1 MIPQRYLSPDRALVA
16 LRSLPRDQKMGL
28 AIVLDGC
35 LVALS
40 VFLTTSASPS
50 EVARPLLAP
59 LAQLIMVAGSCW
71 LFLVSGLYRAVV
83 RYIGGTTLRL
93 AAYAGIGS
101 GVLFAIVAESLSPG
115 LALWQFALYCVAL
128 VSSMI
133 TSRLAMRGLL
143 SLGSPA
149 SELEP
154 VIILGAGR
162 AGSELASAIQRD
174 SNYRVVAFLDDDA
187 QKIGSVVR
195 GVSVFPRSKLKKLI
209 DRTQAERLFL
219 AVPGLSREEKRQ
231 IIEFVAQYKIRV
243 QSVPRF
249 HELISGEASID
260 ALQEVAIEDI
270 LGRNPVSPDFAL
282 LGNLLEDKVVLVSGA
297 GGSIGSELCR
307 EIVKLK
313 PRKIVLFELSEY
325 ALYALERELRVD
337 AIEVVPVLGTVLD
350 SQLLRRVL
358 QRENVQLVYHAAAYK
373 HVPLVEANACVGVKN
388 NVMGTLKALEASQ
401 AAGIES
407 FTLVST
413 DKAVNPTNVM
423 GASKR
428 VAELLVQA
436 HSAGNASRRWSMVR
450 FGNVLGSSG
459 SVFPLFRE
467 QIAKG
472 GPLTVTHPEVTRF
485 FMTIPEAA
493 QLVLQASAMAEG
505 GEVFVLDM
513 GEPVRIADLAKR
525 LIQLSGLT
533 LREGPEGAGEIEIRF
548 TGLRPGEKL
557 YEELLLG
564 DNVLESTHPRVMRAL
579 EQHISWE
586 QLAPQLAALELACQ
600 SDDVGALRRILGAL
614 VESFPVEPVVHTEIP
629 VEERFKAESTGLAY
643 PV

>member
-1 MIPQRYLSPDRALVA
+1 MSGESFLSSDRVLVA
-16 LRSLPRDQKMGL
+16 LLSLPRDQKMGL
-28 AIVLDGC
+28 AIALDGC

-40 VFLTTSASPS
+40 AFLTITASPL
-50 EVARPLLAP
+50 ELAEPLLAP
-59 LAQLIMVAGSCW
+59 FVQLMLVAGSCW

-93 AAYAGIGS
+93 VAYTGIGS
-101 GVLFAIVAESLSPG
+101 GLLFAIIAEWLSPG
-115 LALWQFALYCVAL
+115 LAPWHFALYCVVL
-128 VSSMI
+128 VSSML
-133 TSRLAMRGLL
+133 TARLAMRGLL
-143 SLGSPA
+143 SLGSPTA
-149 SELEP
+149 QLEP
-154 VIILGAGR
+154 VIIFGAGR
-162 AGSELASAIQRD
+162 AGSELASAIQRG
-174 SNYRVVAFLDDDA
+174 SNFRVVAFLDDDA
-187 QKIGSVVR
+187 QKIGTVVG
-195 GVSVFPRSKLKKLI
+195 GVSVFPRSKLGKLI
-209 DRTQAERLFL
+209 ERTQAKRLFL

-231 IIEFVAQYKIRV
+231 IIEFVAEYKIRV

-249 HELISGEASID
+249 HELISGKASVD

-270 LGRNPVSPDFAL
+270 LGRDPVPPDFPL
-282 LGNLLEDKVVLVSGA
+282 LGNLLAGKAVLVSGA

-307 EIVKLK
+307 QIVKLK
-313 PRKIVLFELSEY
+313 PSKIVLFELSEY

-337 AIEVVPVLGTVLD
+337 AIEIVPVLGSVLD
-350 SQLLRRVL
+350 GELLGRVLLRER
-358 QRENVQLVYHAAAYK
+358 VQLVYHAAAYK

-401 AAGIES
+401 AAGVES

-428 VAELLVQA
+428 VAELVVQA
-436 HSAGNASRRWSMVR
+436 HSAVNLSLRCSMVR

-459 SVFPLFRE
+459 SVFPLFRG

-472 GPLTVTHPEVTRF
+472 GPLTVTHPDVTRF

-533 LREGPEGAGEIEIRF
+533 LKDGPEGVGEIEIRF

-564 DNVLESTHPRVMRAL
+564 DNVLESKHPRVMRAL
-579 EQHISWE
+579 EEHFSWE
-586 QLAPQLAALELACQ
+586 DLAPQLAALEVACQ
-600 SDDVGALRRILGAL
+600 SDDVGSLRRILGFL
-614 VESFPVEPVVHTEIP
+614 VRGFPVEPVVHSET
-629 VEERFKAESTGLAY
+629 A
-643 PV
+643 

>member
-1 MIPQRYLSPDRALVA
+1 MLAEGYLSPVKILVA

-28 AIVLDGC
+28 AIALDGS

-40 VFLTTSASPS
+40 AFLTITVSPS
-50 EVARPLLAP
+50 EVAKPLLAP
-59 LAQLIMVAGSCW
+59 LSQLILVAGSCW

-83 RYIGGTTLRL
+83 RYIGGRTLRL
-93 AAYAGIGS
+93 AAYAGVAS
-101 GVLFAIVAESLSPG
+101 GLLFEIVAEWLSPG
-115 LALWQFALYCVAL
+115 LAFWHLALYCAIL

-133 TSRLAMRGLL
+133 TARLAMRGLL
-143 SLGSPA
+143 SLGLPS

-162 AGSELASAIQRD
+162 AGSDLVSAIQRG
-174 SNYRVVAFLDDDA
+174 SSFRAVAFLDDDA
-187 QKIGSVVR
+187 QKIGTVVR
-195 GVSVFPRSKLKKLI
+195 GVSVFPRSKLEKLI
-209 DRTQAERLFL
+209 DRTQAKRLFL

-270 LGRNPVSPDFAL
+270 LGRDPVPPDFGL
-282 LGNLLEDKVVLVSGA
+282 LGNLLKGKAVLVSGA

-307 EIVKLK
+307 QIVKLN
-313 PRKIVLFELSEY
+313 PSKIVLFELSEY
-325 ALYALERELRVD
+325 ALYALEKELRVE
-337 AIEVVPVLGTVLD
+337 AIEVVPVLGSVLD
-350 SQLLRRVL
+350 GELLRRVL
-358 QRENVQLVYHAAAYK
+358 LRESVQLVYHAAAYK
-373 HVPLVEANACVGVKN
+373 HVPLVEANSCVGVKN

-401 AAGIES
+401 YAGVES

-428 VAELLVQA
+428 VAELVVQA
-436 HSAGNASRRWSMVR
+436 HSAGDASMRCSMVR

-472 GPLTVTHPEVTRF
+472 GPITVTHPEVTRF

-533 LREGPEGAGEIEIRF
+533 EKEGPEGAGEIEIRF

-564 DNVLESTHPRVMRAL
+564 NDVLESRHPRVMRAL

-586 QLAPQLAALELACQ
+586 HLAPQLAALEVACQ
-600 SDDVGALRRILGAL
+600 SDDVESLRRILGSL
-614 VESFPVEPVVHTEIP
+614 VQDFPVEPVVYSEI
-629 VEERFKAESTGLAY
+629 A
-643 PV
+643 